1 MSHIPEA
8 ELVLYAAQS
17 GALAAGRRAGIEAH
31 LATCAECQET
41 HDFLAIQDEGAVDEA
56 LREADT
62 WEPLF
67 GSATYDALMD
77 HGARIAE
84 EDREAEELLRPYLE
98 HPIRVAWDA
107 LTTKRRYRTGGV
119 VRKLNAAAHAVH
131 KSKPRVALTFA
142 DAAISVAEVL
152 PDDLYTARAVYQ
164 LRGAAWKERAKAQLL
179 LGQFPQ
185 AHDSLDHAERAYSKT
200 PHNALG
206 LSLVALLRAGVFYEQ
221 GRLAEAMAVAERA
234 ERGFAHAG
242 DEKRRMDAAF
252 LRASIIFDAG
262 DPNRA
267 IPIFR
272 HIIEHGENTASAE
285 WVALGSYAVASCEVD
300 RGNLGEASILF
311 HRALRTFRER
321 GPERERLLA
330 EWGIARVVLHSGKL
344 AEAVHRLRDVAADFE
359 RCGMATNAAL
369 VGLDAADA
377 FLALGRPN
385 EIVRLAQHLFSA
397 FTKAGMLTGALSALA
412 YLKEA
417 AATNRLTKHDLA
429 AIRTFLRR
437 AEHQPSLQFVPP
449 SASPEDRV

>member
-1 MSHIPEA
+1 M
-8 ELVLYAAQS
+8 
-17 GALAAGRRAGIEAH
+17 
-31 LATCAECQET
+31 
-41 HDFLAIQDEGAVDEA
+41 DEA
-56 LREADT
+56 LGEADT
-62 WEPLF
+62 WEPMI
-67 GSATYDALMD
+67 GSATYDALMEY
-77 HGARIAE
+77 GARVAE
-84 EDREAEELLRPYLE
+84 EDRDAAAILEPYLE
-98 HPIRVAWDA
+98 NPIRAAWDA

-142 DAAISVAEVL
+142 DAAISVAEAL
-152 PDDLYTARAVYQ
+152 SNDLYPARAVYQ

-185 AHDSLDHAERAYSKT
+185 AHDSLDHAERAYGKT
-200 PHNALG
+200 PHNALS

-221 GRLAEAMAVAERA
+221 GRLDEAMAVAERA

-252 LRASIIFDAG
+252 LRASIIFDTG

-267 IPIFR
+267 IPIF
-272 HIIEHGENTASAE
+272 HYIIEHGENTASAE
-285 WVALGSYAVASCEVD
+285 WVALGSYAAANCEVD
-300 RGNLGEASILF
+300 RRNLGEASILF

-330 EWGIARVVLHSGKL
+330 EWGVARVVLHGGKL
-344 AEAVHRLRDVAADFE
+344 AEAIHRLRNVAAHFE
-359 RCGMATNAAL
+359 QCGMVTNAAL
-369 VGLDAADA
+369 VGLDVADA
-377 FLALGRPN
+377 LLALGRPG
-385 EIVRLAQHLFSA
+385 EIVHLAQHLFSV

-417 AATNRLTKHDLA
+417 AATNRLTKQDLA

-449 SASPEDRV
+449 PRPPEDPV